1 MSNGVPFT
9 PNTEQTAIAI
19 AYRNRQMIADLV
31 CPRAPVGQ
39 QQFKYMEFDPAET
52 MTEVNTYIGRKSAP
66 NQVEFSAKE
75 KTESVSDHGLSDVV
89 PNDDVANAPANYNP
103 LNHATESITDLIEL
117 GREVR
122 VAKMFS
128 TPENYGYKQS
138 LAANGL
144 KKITDPDC
152 NIFELLNEMLERPLM
167 RPNSIVLNSF
177 VATKIR
183 MNSSLLKGYNGSVAD
198 TGMVPWEYIK
208 DTFEL
213 QNIYVGQARVN
224 TKKKGQEMEVA
235 STWGNF
241 ISLPYIDPLANT
253 NNNRMTFALT
263 AQYGDRISG
272 NRDVSAGIRG
282 GVEVMVGES
291 VKELIIA
298 KQAAILLTDVV

>member
-1 MSNGVPFT
+1 MPNGVPFT

-31 CPRAPVGQ
+31 CPRAPVGL

-52 MTEVNTYIGRKSAP
+52 MTEVNTLIGRKSAP

-75 KTESVSDHGLSDVV
+75 KTDSVSDQGLSDIV
-89 PNDDVANAPANYNP
+89 PNDDIKNAPANYNP
-103 LNHATESITDLIEL
+103 LNHAVESITDLIEL

-122 VAKMFS
+122 VAKLFANS
-128 TPENYGYKQS
+128 ANYGHTQS
-138 LAANGL
+138 LTSNGL
-144 KKITDPDC
+144 KKITDVDC
-152 NIFELLNEMLERPLM
+152 DVFALLNEMLERPLM
-167 RPNSIVLNSF
+167 RPNSMVLNSF
-177 VATKIR
+177 VATKLR
-183 MNSSLLKGYNGSVAD
+183 TNKSLIKGYNGSVAD
-198 TGMVPWEYIK
+198 TGMVPWQYIK

-213 QNIYVGQARVN
+213 ENIYVGQARVN
-224 TKKKGQEMEVA
+224 TRKKGQDMQLA
-235 STWGNF
+235 SAWGNF
-241 ISLPYIDPLANT
+241 IALPFIDRLANT

-263 AQYGDRISG
+263 AQYGDRVSG
-272 NRDVSAGIRG
+272 NRDVQAGLRG

>member
-1 MSNGVPFT
+1 MSNGFPFT

-19 AYRNRQMIADLV
+19 AYRNRQMIADQV
-31 CPRAPVGQ
+31 CPRAPVGLM
-39 QQFKYMEFDPAET
+39 QFKYLEFDPSET
-52 MTEVNTYIGRKSAP
+52 MTEVDTKVGRKSSP
-66 NQVEFSAKE
+66 NKVEFSAKE
-75 KTESVSDHGLSDVV
+75 KTDSVSDEGLSDVV
-89 PNDDVANAPANYNP
+89 PNDDITNAPTNYNP
-103 LNHATESITDLIEL
+103 LNHAVESITDLIEL

-122 VAKMFS
+122 VAQLFS
-128 TPENYGYKQS
+128 TKANYGYTQS

-152 NIFELLNEMLERPLM
+152 NIFELLTEMLERPLM
-167 RPNSIVLNSF
+167 RPNSMVLNSF

-183 MNSSLLKGYNGSVAD
+183 MNKSLIKGYNGSVAD
-198 TGMVPWEYIK
+198 TGMVPWQYIK

-224 TKKKGQEMEVA
+224 IKKKGQEMELA
-235 STWGNF
+235 SAWSNF
-241 ISLPYIDPLANT
+241 ISLPYIDPLART
-253 NNNRMTFALT
+253 TNNRMTFALT

>member
-75 KTESVSDHGLSDVV
+75 KTDSVSDHGLADVV

-122 VAKMFS
+122 VANMFK
-128 TPENYGYKQS
+128 TAANYGFTQS
-138 LAANGL
+138 LTANGF
-144 KKITDPDC
+144 KKLTDVDC
-152 NIFELLNEMLERPLM
+152 DVFVLLNDVLERPWM
-167 RPNSIVLNSF
+167 RPNAMVLNSF
-177 VATKIR
+177 VGTKLR
-183 MNSSLLKGYNGSVAD
+183 MNKSLIKAYNGTLSD
-198 TGMVPWEYIK
+198 SGMVPWSFIK
-208 DTFEL
+208 ETFEL
-213 QNIYVGQARVN
+213 ENIYVGQARVN
-224 TKKKGQEMEVA
+224 TQKKGKEMQLA
-235 STWGNF
+235 SAWSNF
-241 ISLPYIDPLANT
+241 ISLAHIDPLART
-253 NNNRMTFALT
+253 TNNRMTFALT
-263 AQYGDRISG
+263 AQYGDRTSG
-272 NRDVSAGIRG
+272 NRDVAAGLRG

-291 VKELIIA
+291 VKELVIA
-298 KQAAILLTDVV
+298 KHAAILLTDVV